1 MSAVAAGDTGDLQ
14 DSAVIGFVDGPARI
28 VASGCYRCVCVEL
41 DLFHL
46 AVNSVLNYT
55 AISDMEGSDAM
66 ADVIES
72 STTID
77 ATAGSSRD
85 DVRYGKLSL
94 GSRDYCGVVFV

>member
-1 MSAVAAGDTGDLQ
+1 VFRCVVLPGDLQ
-14 DSAVIGFVDGPARI
+14 DSAVIGFVEGPGRI

-72 STTID
+72 STTLD
-77 ATAGSSRD
+77 GTSGS
-85 DVRYGKLSL
+85 
-94 GSRDYCGVVFV
+94 CM